1 MPFILAIA
9 VASSMAM
16 ILMVRND
23 SVSNI
28 YASFL
33 NRSNNRMDDLIA
45 KWRIEQ
51 HEFASKT
58 KVLCDSH
65 DEDEGVGA
73 GTEDKVLCVSANIS

>member
-1 MPFILAIA
+1 
-9 VASSMAM
+9 
-16 ILMVRND
+16 
-23 SVSNI
+23 
-28 YASFL
+28 
-33 NRSNNRMDDLIA
+33 MDDLIA

-73 GTEDKVLCVSANIS
+73 GTEDKVLCLSKHFIM